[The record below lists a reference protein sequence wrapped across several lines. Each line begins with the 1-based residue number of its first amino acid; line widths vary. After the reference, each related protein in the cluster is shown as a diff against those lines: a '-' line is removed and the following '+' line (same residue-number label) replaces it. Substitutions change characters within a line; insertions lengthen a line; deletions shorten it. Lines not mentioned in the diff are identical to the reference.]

1 MQELINDFQLR
12 LIQQRLK
19 DWITIPWFKMFLQSL
34 PCFAVVHVYLY
45 FEMKSA
51 ESRVLLNKTLAIEI
65 YQTKLTLAAPTS
77 FESCLKDSRIKM
89 RGKSAKLSKIYGVS
103 AKTIRDIWNRKTWA
117 NATNHLWD
125 QEPMFMEVSFHLQN
139 CMP

>member
-1 MQELINDFQLR
+1 
-12 LIQQRLK
+12 
-19 DWITIPWFKMFLQSL
+19 
-34 PCFAVVHVYLY
+34 
-45 FEMKSA
+45 MKSA

-125 QEPMFMEVSFHLQN
+125 QEPMFMEVDLAFICRIACLDDFKYSFLRGRLKDPQGTAQTTQKI
-139 CMP
+139 PAGTIIV

>member
-1 MQELINDFQLR
+1 MY
-12 LIQQRLK
+12 
-19 DWITIPWFKMFLQSL
+19 W
-34 PCFAVVHVYLY
+34 Y

-125 QEPMFMEVSFHLQN
+125 QEPMFMEVNSAFICRIQCLDDYFMYSFLCGSLEDPQGTAQTTQKIQA
-139 CMP
+139 

>member
-1 MQELINDFQLR
+1 
-12 LIQQRLK
+12 
-19 DWITIPWFKMFLQSL
+19 
-34 PCFAVVHVYLY
+34 VYLY